1 MRKLMVVVG
10 TRPNYMKVSRFRE
23 VAQQLGGFHVHLVH
37 TGQHREPGMT
47 RVFHEELGLH
57 PDVELG
63 VDDGPPAVR
72 MAHMML
78 ALHQELQ
85 RAKPHAMVVVGDVDS
100 TLAAAL
106 VAHKAHLPLVHVEA
120 GLRNGDRTMPE
131 EINRLLTDRVAT
143 HGMVTEPSGV
153 QNLRHEGMPEEGIH
167 LVGNTMIDTLVAQQG
182 RIAADPVLEQ
192 MGLGRGGHVL
202 FTMHRPANVD
212 RREGLHILLE
222 LLNVVAQR
230 HRVVFPV
237 HPRTARQLEGEG
249 LWQQVKGMRNVHPS
263 GPLGYWSFQRLL
275 ATSLAVVTDSGGV
288 QEETT
293 FLGIPC
299 LTLRP
304 STERPIT
311 VEVGTNE
318 LLPPEPALL
327 QAALERIAAGNFKK
341 GRVPELWDGRATERI
356 FAVLQRVL

>member
-1 MRKLMVVVG
+1 MRTLMVVVG

-23 VAQQLGGFHVHLVH
+23 VARQQGLFHVHLVH
-37 TGQHREPGMT
+37 TGQHRDPAMT

-57 PDVELG
+57 PDVELA
-63 VDDGPPAVR
+63 VDDGPSAVR

-78 ALHQELQ
+78 ALHGEVQ
-85 RAKPHAMVVVGDVDS
+85 RVKPHAMVVVGDVDS
-100 TLAAAL
+100 TLAASL

-153 QNLRHEGMPEEGIH
+153 LHLRHEGMPEEGIH
-167 LVGNTMIDTLVAQQG
+167 LVGNTMIDTLVAQQE
-182 RIAADPVLEQ
+182 RIAADPVLEH
-192 MGLGRGGHVL
+192 MGLKEGTHVL

-212 RREGLHILLE
+212 RREGLHAMVE
-222 LLNVVAQR
+222 LLKVVAQR
-230 HRVVFPV
+230 HPVVFPV

-249 LWQQVKGMRNVHPS
+249 LLQHLQAMHNVHLS
-263 GPLGYWSFQRLL
+263 GPLGYHPFQRLL

-293 FLGIPC
+293 YLGIPC

-304 STERPIT
+304 TTERPIT
-311 VEVGTNE
+311 VEEGTNE
-318 LLPPEPALL
+318 LLPPDPARLA
-327 QAALERIAAGNFKK
+327 AALQRSADGTFKK
-341 GRVPELWDGRATERI
+341 GRIPALWDGHATERI